1 MKTIELTDEQYELL
15 QSLVQELQT
24 QPNWL
29 QAFPYFWV
37 PSSLKK
43 VPNVND
49 EGREVTIFDS
59 DYCEQYTPREY
70 AEEFEDR
77 WEAFL
82 EDTGEWDED
91 SDEEPRAY
99 TDDDEEDWVDY
110 IRDYCTGARVYTYD
124 WERQTENNPSLFLS
138 DVQNFCDTNQH
149 HLGREPKPYSSTIW
163 RMPKME
169 QFIKLVMSM
178 VPPQE
183 NTENEIMLYVYNN
196 KKEA

>member
-1 MKTIELTDEQYELL
+1 MRTIELTDEQYDLL
-15 QSLVQELQT
+15 QSLVKELQT
-24 QPNWL
+24 QPNWS

-49 EGREVTIFDS
+49 EGVEVTIFDP
-59 DYCEQYTPREY
+59 DYCDHYTPKEY
-70 AEEFEDR
+70 AEEYEDR
-77 WEAFL
+77 WQDFL
-82 EDTGEWDED
+82 EYTDEWED
-91 SDEEPRAY
+91 DSEEEPRAY
-99 TDDDEEDWVDY
+99 TDEDEEEWVDY
-110 IRDYCTGARVYTYD
+110 IRNYCNEVRVYSYD